1 MEIDGQRLSGHGP
14 VAARRA
20 GIAMIHQELQH
31 VPELTVAQNMFLGHP
46 LKAAGGLLVA
56 RRQQEQAAAKALAPL
71 DPTIDPAAPIR
82 TLKVAQRQVVEIARA
97 MMEDAK
103 VLAMDEPT
111 SSLTPAEFER
121 LAVLI
126 AELAAHGVSIIYVSH
141 KMDEV
146 FRVCETATILRDGRK
161 VDDVVLKDTTESAVV
176 ARMVGRELAN
186 AEHKGF
192 ARDEIVLEVAGLTRG
207 PRAWRPR
214 WRDARDGRA
223 RRQLPA
229 SQGRGARHL
238 GPGRRG
244 AHGTLAPYRRRRP
257 ARGGRDPRRR
267 PLALGSP
274 RAAIAAGLGLLPE
287 ERKREGIVARR
298 SVRSNIAL
306 ASMRRFSRL
315 GFVRQRA
322 LAAESEALMRDL
334 NLRPLAIERPI
345 GQFSGGNQ
353 QKAIIGRW
361 IAAGARILLFD
372 EPTRGIDVGAKAEIY
387 ALIERLAAEGRS
399 MIVVSSEL
407 PEILRVADRVLVMRE
422 GRIAGVLERG
432 SLSEEAIVRLPC
444 RNRHPPQP
452 HPLFEVLSHVQHQ
465 WHRRRRRPN
474 QPPRFGPVGLRDA
487 GTLFGLLAI
496 VVVFAVLSPNFLTER
511 NLLNILQQSSI
522 NACVALGM
530 TLVIITGGIDRSARR
545 PPSRR
550 WPRR

>member
-1 MEIDGQRLSGHGP
+1 MTTAVDRLRLVDIGKSFGPVRALDGVEMAVKRGTVHGLLGENGAGKSTLLRILSGVLDPSSGHVEIDGQRLSGHGP

-20 GIAMIHQELQH
+20 GIAMIHQELQQ

-46 LKAAGGLLVA
+46 KAAGGLLVA
-56 RRQQEQAAAKALAPL
+56 RRRQGRAAPGALAPL
-71 DPTIDPAAPIR
+71 DPAAPIR
-82 TLKVAQRQVVEIARA
+82 TLKVAQRQIVEIARA
-97 MMEDAK
+97 VMEDAK

-111 SSLTPAEFER
+111 SSLTPTEFER

-126 AELAAHGVSIIYVSH
+126 AELAARGVSVIYVSH

-161 VDDVVLKDTTESAVV
+161 VVDVVMRDTTEGAVI
-176 ARMVGRELAN
+176 ARMVGRELAH

-192 ARDEIVLEVAGLTRG
+192 ARDEIVLEVSGLTRG
-207 PRAWRPR
+207 KVVHEAKDLTDLTHETVVRDVSFQLRKGEVLGISGLVGAGRTELLRLIAGVDRPTAGEIR
-214 WRDARDGRA
+214 VEG
-223 RRQLPA
+223 
-229 SQGRGARHL
+229 
-238 GPGRRG
+238 
-244 AHGTLAPYRRRRP
+244 
-257 ARGGRDPRRR
+257 R
-267 PLALGSP
+267 PLSLGSP

-287 ERKREGIVARR
+287 ERKRDGILARR
-298 SVRSNIAL
+298 SVRSNIGL

-322 LAAESEALMRDL
+322 LAAESETLMRDL

-387 ALIERLAAEGRS
+387 ALIERLASEGRS

-432 SLSEEAIVRLPC
+432 GLSEEAIV
-444 RNRHPPQP
+444 
-452 HPLFEVLSHVQHQ
+452 
-465 WHRRRRRPN
+465 
-474 QPPRFGPVGLRDA
+474 A
-487 GTLFGLLAI
+487 LA
-496 VVVFAVLSPNFLTER
+496 VP
-511 NLLNILQQSSI
+511 QSSPPPTSSS
-522 NACVALGM
+522 VP
-530 TLVIITGGIDRSARR
+530 RS
-545 PPSRR
+545 
-550 WPRR
+550 